1 MQYRSFVI
9 LFLAFSSCSAYAEG
23 TTLPI
28 FDTATI
34 ENERYYS
41 GMYEVFQYKR
51 SFKTEGKPQKS
62 STLAH
67 SRALIIDLPEEIA
80 KEVQTGLNTT
90 AKEKYTWKLP
100 KQCAQ
105 VIYNRWTV
113 YLVIT
118 ELNPT
123 IPTKGEGNDK
133 LIQFFATENPANES
147 GFGLDSNKGKRTA
160 NGKYIAMSWQSDTL
174 RNDDTRHDFQLNG
187 IADIDGDGR
196 HEIIIDAIAYA
207 GDTLLVIKDY
217 VDKVVQIELHGDS
230 WD

>member
-1 MQYRSFVI
+1 MSYRVLVLS
-9 LFLAFSSCSAYAEG
+9 LLCLGSYSAFAEA

-80 KEVQTGLNTT
+80 KEVQVGLITT
-90 AKEKYTWKLP
+90 AKEKFTWELP

-105 VIYNRWTV
+105 VIYNRWTA

-123 IPTKGEGNDK
+123 IPTKGEGKDK
-133 LIQFFATENPANES
+133 LIQFFATGNPYNES

-160 NGKYIAMSWQSDTL
+160 NGKYIAMSWQLDTL
-174 RNDDTRHDFQLNG
+174 RKDDIRQDFQLNG

-196 HEIIIDAIAYA
+196 HEIIIDDIAYA